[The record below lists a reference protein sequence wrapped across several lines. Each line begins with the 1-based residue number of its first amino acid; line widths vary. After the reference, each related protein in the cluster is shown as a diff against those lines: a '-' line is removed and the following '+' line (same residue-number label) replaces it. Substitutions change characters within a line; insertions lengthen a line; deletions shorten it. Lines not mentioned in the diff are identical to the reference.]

1 MQTGQIEDVS
11 DTAFMVAAYRAIE
24 SKRTDALFRDPLAT
38 KLAGSYGEEIVRHR
52 PRWSLLG
59 QWLVAI
65 RTRIIDEFIETAIAQ
80 ENYVPEEAQKLK
92 RPAPLP
98 FRWRCR
104 LMSFITGRRPQR
116 AFQKSTA
123 CVLLRPS
130 KKAQ

>member
-11 DTAFMVAAYRAIE
+11 DTAFMVAAYRAFE

-38 KLAGSYGEEIVRHR
+38 KLAGSYGEEIFWHR

-80 ENYVPEEAQKLK
+80 ENYVPE
-92 RPAPLP
+92 
-98 FRWRCR
+98 
-104 LMSFITGRRPQR
+104 
-116 AFQKSTA
+116 
-123 CVLLRPS
+123 
-130 KKAQ
+130 KAQVSHI